1 MRLHTDLL
9 EEKSLDTGKKRRKR
23 AVALT
28 IIVSVLLLLAFI
40 FVYYASYETYITN
53 EEDITVQHFTEM
65 ATSGKALVLI
75 NVDRLRDSAKNTA
88 SMLTFLRA
96 DRTTLS
102 DYFTQQLPNA
112 GARAAIITTEDGTSV
127 YDGAG
132 SFHLSHHTTD
142 EYSALIQEEIPYSA
156 AFAATARQ
164 ATATGDCVISD
175 LQDCG
180 DDGGHFCT
188 AIPLTLKDGRKAV
201 LTLIYPQ
208 SVLNELMDSVPSSD
222 TTRLCIMDSYGNFV
236 ATQTMKEPWVT
247 PGQFVLD
254 SETTDR
260 LTTVT
265 ALSDQKQYVAY
276 AKSIGVNDWYVLY
289 VMPKTVLD
297 AQTQAGSNRIH
308 LFGTACLLFGVL
320 IFGAGLYKNRI
331 RYYRLKLFKQKF
343 RIATLQ
349 SARAAFEYDKKRD
362 SLCLI
367 SECEHIHLP
376 KPSLNLSELAACVH
390 PADRPLYGQAVIE
403 LRRDGTTSTTL
414 RAIHF
419 AEEDAYRWYHI
430 TATRLTDKGEGKA
443 LTIGT
448 LEDIDEREKERLI
461 LAEKATKDCLTG
473 LCNRAETE
481 EIVRKRLAG
490 LGPDDHS
497 AFAIIDLDNFKNI
510 NDEYGHECGDRA
522 LLFFAEKLR
531 ATFRFGDVIGRLGG
545 DEFIV
550 YMTLTSDKEIIKR
563 RMKELMDSL
572 EMHRSD
578 DAELPPITCSV
589 GCCIASRGD
598 SFEDLYKSADAALY
612 ESKACG
618 KGHATMA

>member
-1 MRLHTDLL
+1 M
-9 EEKSLDTGKKRRKR
+9 
-23 AVALT
+23 VLT
-28 IIVSVLLLLAFI
+28 VIFSVLLLIAFI

-53 EEDITVQHFTEM
+53 EEKITAQHFTEM
-65 ATSGKALVLI
+65 ATGGKALFLSY
-75 NVDRLRDSAKNTA
+75 VDRLTDSAKNTA
-88 SMLTFLRA
+88 SMLSYLST
-96 DRTTLS
+96 DRTSLS
-102 DYFTQQLPNA
+102 NYFARQLPNA
-112 GARAAIITTEDGTSV
+112 GAKAAIITAEDGTTI
-127 YDGAG
+127 YNDAG
-132 SFHLSHHTTD
+132 FFHLPGHRTTD
-142 EYSALIQEEIPYSA
+142 ESGSYNREEIPYSA
-156 AFAATARQ
+156 AFAATTQQ
-164 ATATGDCVISD
+164 ASTTGTCVISG
-175 LQDCG
+175 LQNCG
-180 DDGGHFCT
+180 DDGRCFCT
-188 AIPLTLKDGRKAV
+188 AIPMTLKNGSGAV

-208 SVLNELMDSVPSSD
+208 SVLNELIDSAPSSD
-222 TTRLCIMDSYGNFV
+222 TTRLCIMDSSGNFV
-236 ATQTMKEPWVT
+236 ATQTTKEPWVT
-247 PGQFVLD
+247 AGQFVLD
-254 SETTDR
+254 SETSDR

-297 AQTQAGSNRIH
+297 AQKQAGSDRIH

-320 IFGAGLYKNRI
+320 VFGAGLYRNHI
-331 RYYRLKLFKQKF
+331 RYYHLKLFKEKF

-349 SARAAFEYDKKRD
+349 SARAAFEYDKRHD
-362 SLCLI
+362 SLRLI
-367 SECEHIHLP
+367 SECEHIRPP
-376 KPSLNLSELAACVH
+376 KPSLTLSEVAACIH

-419 AEEDAYRWYHI
+419 AKKNAYRWYHI

-448 LEDIDEREKERLI
+448 FEDIDEREKERLI

-481 EIVRKRLAG
+481 EIIRKRLTG
-490 LGPDDHS
+490 LGSCDHS
-497 AFAIIDLDNFKNI
+497 AFAIIDLDNFKSI

-550 YMTLTSDKEIIKR
+550 YMTLTSDKKVIER
-563 RMKELMDSL
+563 RMQELMDSL
-572 EMHRSD
+572 EMRRSD

-589 GCCIASRGD
+589 GCCIANCGD
-598 SFEDLYKSADAALY
+598 DFEDLYKSADAALY

-618 KGHATMA
+618 KGYATIA

>member
-1 MRLHTDLL
+1 M
-9 EEKSLDTGKKRRKR
+9 DTGKKRRKQ

-28 IIVSVLLLLAFI
+28 ITFSVLLLIAFI

-65 ATSGKALVLI
+65 AAGGKALVL
-75 NVDRLRDSAKNTA
+75 NYVDRLMDTAKNTA
-88 SMLTFLRA
+88 SMVSFLSA
-96 DRTTLS
+96 DKTTLS
-102 DYFTQQLPNA
+102 SYFARQLPNA
-112 GARAAIITTEDGTSV
+112 GAKAAIITAEDGTAV

-132 SFHLSHHTTD
+132 SFHLPDYRTTD
-142 EYSALIQEEIPYSA
+142 ENSALIEGEIPYSV
-156 AFAATARQ
+156 AFAATTQQ
-164 ATATGDCVISD
+164 AAATRTCVISG

-180 DDGGHFCT
+180 NDGERFCT
-188 AIPLTLKDGRKAV
+188 AVPLTLKDGRKAV

-208 SVLNELMDSVPSSD
+208 SVLNKLMDSVPSSD
-222 TTRLCIMDSYGNFV
+222 TTRLCIMDSNGNFV

-247 PGQFVLD
+247 AGQFVLD
-254 SETTDR
+254 SETTNQ

-265 ALSDQKQYVAY
+265 TLPDQKQSIAY

-289 VMPKTVLD
+289 VMPKAVLD

-308 LFGTACLLFGVL
+308 LFGTACLLFGVVV
-320 IFGAGLYKNRI
+320 FGAGLYRNRM

-349 SARAAFEYDKKRD
+349 SARAAFEYDKKGD

-376 KPSLNLSELAACVH
+376 KPSLTLSEVAACVH
-390 PADRPLYGQAVIE
+390 PADRPLYGQAVIA

-430 TATRLTDKGEGKA
+430 TATRLIDKGEGKA
-443 LTIGT
+443 ITIGT
-448 LEDIDEREKERLI
+448 LEDIDEREKERLV

-473 LCNRAETE
+473 LCNRTETE
-481 EIVRKRLAG
+481 EIVRRRLEG
-490 LGPDDHS
+490 LGSGDHS
-497 AFAIIDLDNFKNI
+497 AFAIIDLDNFKSI
-510 NDEYGHECGDRA
+510 NDAYGHECGDRA

-550 YMTLTSDKEIIKR
+550 YMTLTLDRKVIER
-563 RMKELMDSL
+563 RMQELMDSL
-572 EMHRSD
+572 KMHRSD

-589 GCCIASRGD
+589 GCCIASCGD
-598 SFEDLYKSADAALY
+598 TFEDLYKSADAALY
-612 ESKACG
+612 ASKACG
-618 KGHATMA
+618 KGYATIA